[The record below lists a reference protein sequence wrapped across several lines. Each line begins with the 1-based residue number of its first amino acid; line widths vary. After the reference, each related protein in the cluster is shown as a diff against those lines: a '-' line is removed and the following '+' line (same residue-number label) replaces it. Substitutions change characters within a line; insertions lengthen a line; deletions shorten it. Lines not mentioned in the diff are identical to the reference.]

1 MATRGIRKKA
11 GEKLDEANLTRVSA
25 LLNQDNPITKKEA
38 CEMLNISYNTTR
50 LGRILD
56 EFNETVSFRE
66 VRKSQ
71 NRGKKATTL
80 EIKDAIESYLNGE
93 TISDISKRLFRST
106 TFVKNILD
114 RVGVPEKLPKTKRK
128 GPAYLPDEC
137 VSENFEEGEK
147 VWSAS
152 YHAPAV
158 IKKEYTKEYQNANAG
173 IKYVNYEEK
182 YGCSLYSIWVIEGET
197 EWSDHFGYMT
207 GGFNAHQLAYDLGSL
222 KHLEQYGVK
231 L

>member
-1 MATRGIRKKA
+1 MAIRKKA
-11 GEKLDEANLTRVSA
+11 GEKLDEATLDRVSA

-50 LGRILD
+50 LGKILD
-56 EFNETVSFRE
+56 DFNETTSYRE

-71 NRGKKATTL
+71 NRGKKATDMETK
-80 EIKDAIESYLNGE
+80 EAIEAYLSGE
-93 TISDISKRLFRST
+93 TISDISKRLYRST

-137 VSENFEEGEK
+137 VSESFEKEEK
-147 VWSAS
+147 VWSAC
-152 YHAPAV
+152 YHAPAI
-158 IKKEYTKEYQNANAG
+158 IKQEYTKEYQNENAG
-173 IKYVNYEEK
+173 IQYVNYEEK

-197 EWSDHFGYMT
+197 EWNEHFGYIT
-207 GGFNAHQLAYDLGSL
+207 GGFAAHQLAYDLGSL
-222 KHLEQYGVK
+222 KHLEEYGVR

>member
-1 MATRGIRKKA
+1 MAIRKKA

-50 LGRILD
+50 LGKILED
-56 EFNETVSFRE
+56 FNDTMSFRE
-66 VRKSQ
+66 TRKSQ
-71 NRGKKATTL
+71 NRGKKATIEETR
-80 EIKDAIESYLNGE
+80 EAIEAYLSGE
-93 TISDISKRLFRST
+93 TISDISKRLYRST

-128 GPAYLPDEC
+128 GAAYLPDEC
-137 VSENFEEGEK
+137 VSESFDEGEK
-147 VWSAS
+147 VWSAC
-152 YHAPAV
+152 YHAPAIV
-158 IKKEYTKEYQNANAG
+158 KKKYTKEYQNSNAG

-197 EWSDHFGYMT
+197 EWNERFGYIT
-207 GGFNAHQLAYDLGSL
+207 GGFAAHQLAYDLGSL
-222 KHLEQYGVK
+222 KHLEEYGVR

>member
-1 MATRGIRKKA
+1 MAIRGIRKKA
-11 GEKLDEANLTRVSA
+11 GEKLDEANLNRVSA

-50 LGRILD
+50 LSRILD
-56 EFNETVSFRE
+56 EHNEVVSFRE

-80 EIKDAIESYLNGE
+80 EIKEAIESYLNGE
-93 TISDISKRLFRST
+93 TVSDISKRLFRST

-137 VSENFEEGEK
+137 VSESFEEGEK

-152 YHAPAV
+152 YHAPAI
-158 IKKEYTKEYQNANAG
+158 IKQEYTKEYQDANAG
-173 IKYVNYEEK
+173 IRYINYEEK
-182 YGCSLYSIWVIEGET
+182 YGCSLYSIWVIEGDT

-222 KHLEQYGVK
+222 KHLKEYGVK

>member
-1 MATRGIRKKA
+1 MTIRKKA
-11 GEKLDEANLTRVSA
+11 GEKLDEATLDRVSA

-56 EFNETVSFRE
+56 DFNETTSYRE

-71 NRGKKATTL
+71 NRGKKATDMETK
-80 EIKDAIESYLNGE
+80 EAIETYLSGE
-93 TISDISKRLFRST
+93 TITDISKRLYRST

-137 VSENFEEGEK
+137 VSKSFKEGEK
-147 VWSAS
+147 VWSAC
-152 YHAPAV
+152 YHAPAI
-158 IKKEYTKEYQNANAG
+158 IKQEYTKEYQNENAG
-173 IKYVNYEEK
+173 IQYINYEEK

-197 EWSDHFGYMT
+197 EWNEHFGYIT
-207 GGFNAHQLAYDLGSL
+207 GGFAAHQLAYDLGSL
-222 KHLEQYGVK
+222 KHLEEYGVR

>member
-1 MATRGIRKKA
+1 MAIRKKA
-11 GEKLDEANLTRVSA
+11 GEKLDEANLARISA

-50 LGRILD
+50 LAKILD
-56 EFNETVSFRE
+56 DFNETASYRE
-66 VRKSQ
+66 TRKSQ
-71 NRGKKATTL
+71 NRGKKATDMETK
-80 EIKDAIESYLNGE
+80 EAIEAYLNGE
-93 TISDISKRLFRST
+93 TISDISKRLYRST

-137 VSENFEEGEK
+137 VSESFEEGEK

-152 YHAPAV
+152 YHAPAIV
-158 IKKEYTKEYQNANAG
+158 EKEYTLEYQDSMPG
-173 IKYVNYEEK
+173 IRTVDYQKD
-182 YGCSLYSIWVIEGET
+182 YGCSLYRIWVLEGDK
-197 EWSDHFGYMT
+197 EWNEYFGYVT
-207 GGFNAHQLAYDLGSL
+207 QGFSAHQLSYDLGSL
-222 KHLEQYGVK
+222 THLEEYGVR